1 LFVCVCVFVFLFF
14 LHVLVVYM
22 FVLISSAVRFFRYD
36 RCAHSSPTSK
46 LPYRYYLHHASV
58 SELVWS
64 EVGVKFR
71 LSPIF
76 QQHVCASYAKLTW
89 FCFFNL
95 IIFSSAVVFVHTPLM
110 LFTQVLIFVIPQ
122 EYAVSMGSLTSP
134 HLHTV
139 LSTAT
144 FILALTTPM
153 CVWATRV

>member
-1 LFVCVCVFVFLFF
+1 
-14 LHVLVVYM
+14 
-22 FVLISSAVRFFRYD
+22 
-36 RCAHSSPTSK
+36 
-46 LPYRYYLHHASV
+46 
-58 SELVWS
+58 
-64 EVGVKFR
+64 VKFR